1 MIELKNRNFD
11 DKNSAPLYLKKPQA
25 VRELEQRL
33 AMKNENRL

>member
-1 MIELKNRNFD
+1 MM
-11 DKNSAPLYLKKPQA
+11 NSSPVYLKKPQA